1 MNILITGAA
10 GFIGFNFS
18 KSLLE
23 SSSDKIIGIDNIND
37 YYSVELKKK
46 RLHVLK
52 KFKNFSF
59 HKIDINNK
67 KKITDLFKKKKIDI
81 VFNFAAQAG
90 VRYSIEN
97 PRAFVDNNIAGFY
110 NILEAST
117 EYKVKKFFYAS
128 SSSVYGD
135 NDKFPLK
142 ENMLLRPKNIY
153 GLSKKIN
160 EEISEI
166 TSLEN
171 KIPMIGLR
179 FFTVYGEWGRPD
191 MFMIKYLHSSFNK
204 KKLFYL
210 NNHGNHVRDFTYI
223 GDICKILKKLIKLNS
238 KKKHSI
244 FNICSTRPVHL
255 TKVLKIID
263 KFTSKKPIIKKR
275 AIQKGDIYKTHG
287 DNTLLKKSINFKTF
301 TDINVGIKN
310 TVDWYIKNKI

>member
-166 TSLEN
+166 ISLEN

-179 FFTVYGEWGRPD
+179 FFTVYGEWGRRD